1 MMKTPKNTL
10 WIPTLKMKHRNHSY
24 DDENNDERTTESE
37 CYFEEKPS
45 ELQASLKRCPSS
57 DSLFNKGSSLAYK
70 PWNVY
75 GPATY
80 GYGPYM
86 QKKKEGWDTLTILLT
101 IFSTLA
107 FVTLCIAIA
116 LFWIK
121 VVPALDRGPVPEWL
135 RQRYSFRDL
144 ENWWRLGLLDHIEPP
159 EATPTPTP
167 TPEPMVTELVSTLI
181 GIGRAIDAMPRDDVR
196 VFEELGIADDIYV
209 DVIAS
214 VLTKLD
220 VAGILSPSTIRW
232 YLQPFSSGNIIG
244 DPYIVRQGLNLIGR
258 DTIQR
263 ISTLD
268 FLEVLSELETNG
280 ASRRPTCRM
289 VDCATESGLPE
300 VESNGHIDYTV
311 TTYQAQVAVVCDRG
325 FIPRSSTLECLADG
339 SWDQIA
345 ACEPVRCDEPE
356 PVPNGWYTCEGYNF
370 PDKCDINCEQGF
382 HPTGGEDT
390 LGCGWTGNWTVVS
403 TAESES
409 GLIADHINPGGL
421 SCAIADCGGITA
433 PSDGQVNCSGTTYEE
448 QCDLSCDEGYEAP
461 QHGTDFHCTDDGTW
475 SGVPTCRPVNCGQPP
490 WFPHTSVHC
499 DDGFQY
505 PSTCNVTCGAGYQRT
520 AAENPVCGKDARWS
534 FITAG
539 NMTED
544 LNDNRNEADLFCER
558 IECGLPQTPQNG
570 SINCTGS
577 KYQDYCLL
585 RCDPGYKNADDS
597 STILHSLHKYTC
609 MADGNWSEQPR
620 CTPSDYCRLGRHNC
634 HTEHGICDVTG
645 HQTYSCRC
653 RGGTFGD
660 GINCERLMCPPL
672 PVATPPN
679 GFFTCARQETT
690 VVNTVSQPSLSVCST
705 ANETSVD
712 EEQEYEVSCVLHCS
726 QGFRQ
731 NLFVE
736 YWCSSDGNWTIPHD
750 LNSTETDICEDIDEC
765 SNNNGGCNHTCVNT
779 AGSYHC
785 TCRTGYQ
792 LSGTHDC
799 IDINECDNNNGGCDH
814 NCTNTAGGY
823 HCTCRD
829 GYQLSG
835 SHNCTDVDECSSSNG
850 GCAHNCTNTVG
861 GYYCTCRTGFQLSG
875 THDCTGVGC
884 APLSLSHGFVSC
896 TDQALYGSQCRVSCD
911 TGYYLTAPTTL
922 TCHNTGSWSASTP
935 RCYECNSE
943 VDIIMAVD
951 ITGSVAPDMDQVRQ
965 LLRNIVNRLPIGS
978 GTNQARVGLIRFA
991 WHPGPWGTDDVTIPL
1006 SQSSNK
1012 VTLLNQ
1018 INSVTSVRHWAISRA
1033 QKMASPGRTWKIKK
1047 TTTREKVKET
1057 TKKAWTTRCSHLLPR
1072 ATWRTTTV
1080 HSLKKT
1086 ASKEVKRSPAQQE
1099 RAKAWHLLLPS
1110 GHYDQANE
1118 PATDPIVNDSEEP
1131 NTIGTEKSQ
1140 LNELVVTNSED
1151 EYDDGYAPTF
1161 ELNNDQNRSALQIT
1175 LKRCPSSDS
1184 LFTKRTG
1191 LDNQPW
1197 NVYGPA
1203 TYGYAPYS
1211 QGNKRRWD
1219 TLNILLA
1226 IFSTLALVTLC
1237 IAIALYWT
1245 KVLSDCGNAS
1255 LNALNHGKYECT
1267 ELEYYRISVRLC
1279 IAKCEAGYKTDDPG
1293 LLFCDR
1299 GGWAP
1304 IAPEVVSTLIGIGRA
1319 IDAMPRDDAR
1329 VFEELGIADDIYVD
1343 VIANVLTKLDVAGT
1357 ISPST
1362 IRWYLQPFSS
1372 ENIIGD
1378 PYIVRQ
1384 GLNLIDRDTIQRIST
1399 LDFLE
1404 VLSELVQCNELG
1416 AVPNGWYTC
1425 EGYDFPN
1432 KCNIN
1437 CEQGFHPTGEDT
1449 LGCGWTGNW
1458 TVLSRSNASAEVDN
1472 ALIADMDDNRDQTGL
1487 FCERKECGLPQ
1498 NVQNGDINCTGT
1510 KYQDYC
1516 LLDCDPGYKN
1526 ADGSSTILHSLHKY
1540 TCMADGNWSEQPR
1553 QDTTGTQPGF
1563 CSTASETPV
1572 GEEQE
1577 YEVSCVLH
1585 CSRGFRQNLFVE
1597 YWCSSDGNWT
1607 IPHDLNNI
1615 QDDICE
1621 GIRNYCASLSLPNG
1635 RVSCS
1640 DQAFYDSQCTFRCN
1654 TGYYMP
1660 APNTLQCRADGTWS
1674 ARVPRCEVC
1683 NTAVDIIMAVDI
1695 TGSVA
1700 PDMDQ

>member
-1 MMKTPKNTL
+1 MASPRQTWVIKKTIRRERLKETTKKAWSTGCTHVLDRATLRTTTVHSRPKTAPQKVKEPKKCLPVILTRPVTAHARKERATAWQLLLPTHVTSNGHEDTEEPIADDNLKDETSEPQEHSPVLNENDHPTSSECNLEEKSSEIQEHQWEATEDNADELCIAQQMNEPDVTNNDGEDTEGHNVDPNFEDETSELQEHSSELNEDSSEEFNT
-10 WIPTLKMKHRNHSY
+10 KGSSDVCREDSY
-24 DDENNDERTTESE
+24 DGENNDERTTETE

-45 ELQASLKRCPSS
+45 ELQDSLKRCPSS
-57 DSLFNKGSSLAYK
+57 DSLFNKGSSLTYQ

-75 GPATY
+75 GPSTY

-86 QKKKEGWDTLTILLT
+86 QKKQGWDTLTILLT

-144 ENWWRLGLLDHIEPP
+144 ENWWRLGLLDHIQPP
-159 EATPTPTP
+159 AATPTPTP
-167 TPEPMVTELVSTLI
+167 TPEAMVITEYCGNNALNALDHGEYRCTEIEYYRISVRLCIAKCEVGYKTDDPGLIFCDRGRWSPIAPEVVSTLI
-181 GIGRAIDAMPRDDVR
+181 GIGRAIDAMPRDDAR

-209 DVIAS
+209 DVIAN

-220 VAGILSPSTIRW
+220 VAGTISPSTIRW

-345 ACEPVRCDEPE
+345 ACEPVRCDEPDT
-356 PVPNGWYTCEGYNF
+356 VPNGWYTCEGYNF

-409 GLIADHINPGGL
+409 GLIADHITPGGL
-421 SCAIADCGGITA
+421 SCAIADCGDISV
-433 PSDGQVNCSGTTYEE
+433 PSNGQVNCSGTTYEE
-448 QCDLSCDEGYEAP
+448 HCDLTCDEGYGAP
-461 QHGTDFHCTDDGTW
+461 QYGTDFHCTDDGTW

-544 LNDNRNEADLFCER
+544 LNDNRNQADLFCER
-558 IECGLPQTPQNG
+558 IECELPQTPQNG
-570 SINCTGS
+570 SINCTGT

-585 RCDPGYKNADDS
+585 DCDPGYKNADDS

-609 MADGNWSEQPR
+609 MANGNWSEQPR
-620 CTPSDYCRLGRHNC
+620 CIPSDYCRLGRHNC
-634 HTEHGICDVTG
+634 HTEHGVCDVTG

-690 VVNTVSQPSLSVCST
+690 VVDTISQPSLSICST
-705 ANETSVD
+705 ANETSVE

-750 LNSTETDICEDIDEC
+750 LNSTETDICEDMDEC

-799 IDINECDNNNGGCDH
+799 IDVDECASLNGGCDHNCVNTEGSFYCTCHSGYQLSGTTTCSDINECDNNNGDCDH

-835 SHNCTDVDECSSSNG
+835 SHNCTDINECNSNNG
-850 GCAHNCTNTVG
+850 GCDHNCVNTVG
-861 GYYCTCRTGFQLSG
+861 SYHCTCSSGYNLSGTHTCIDTNECASLNGGCDHTCSNTEGSYHCSCMTGFQLSG
-875 THDCTGVGC
+875 THDCRDINECASLSAGCDHTCVNTEGSFHCTCQSGYQLSGTTSCNEINECNSNNGGCNHNCVNTPGSYHCTCNSGYHLSGAHNCIDTNECSSHNGGCQHTCVNTAGSFHCTCRPGFQLSGTTSCNGVGC
-884 APLSLSHGFVSC
+884 APLSLSHGSVSC
-896 TDQALYGSQCRVSCD
+896 TNQAFYDSECRVSCD

-922 TCHNTGSWSASTP
+922 QCRTDGTWSASVP
-935 RCYECNSE
+935 RCYVCNSA

-951 ITGSVAPDMDQVRQ
+951 TTTSVAPNMEQVKQ
-965 LLRNIVNRLPIGS
+965 LLHNIVDRLPIGS
-978 GTNQARVGLIRFA
+978 GTNQARVGLIRFY
-991 WHPGPWGTDDVTIPL
+991 HSRDDVTIPL
-1006 SQSSNK
+1006 AQSTDKN
-1012 VTLLNQ
+1012 TLQNH
-1018 INSVTSVRHWAISRA
+1018 INTATSTPIGSSCGNNAGPYIGGQVCAL
-1033 QKMASPGRTWKIKK
+1033 
-1047 TTTREKVKET
+1047 E
-1057 TKKAWTTRCSHLLPR
+1057 
-1072 ATWRTTTV
+1072 
-1080 HSLKKT
+1080 SL
-1086 ASKEVKRSPAQQE
+1086 
-1099 RAKAWHLLLPS
+1099 
-1110 GHYDQANE
+1110 YDQFRANNR
-1118 PATDPIVNDSEEP
+1118 PGVGKIAVMVTDSYEVSPSP
-1131 NTIGTEKSQ
+1131 NTIAESQALKSLGVTVICIGVGYRINDDVMREMASSPFDDHYFHSSMSN
-1140 LNELVVTNSED
+1140 LNELVD
-1151 EYDDGYAPTF
+1151 
-1161 ELNNDQNRSALQIT
+1161 
-1175 LKRCPSSDS
+1175 
-1184 LFTKRTG
+1184 
-1191 LDNQPW
+1191 
-1197 NVYGPA
+1197 
-1203 TYGYAPYS
+1203 
-1211 QGNKRRWD
+1211 
-1219 TLNILLA
+1219 LL
-1226 IFSTLALVTLC
+1226 
-1237 IAIALYWT
+1237 
-1245 KVLSDCGNAS
+1245 
-1255 LNALNHGKYECT
+1255 
-1267 ELEYYRISVRLC
+1267 
-1279 IAKCEAGYKTDDPG
+1279 
-1293 LLFCDR
+1293 
-1299 GGWAP
+1299 
-1304 IAPEVVSTLIGIGRA
+1304 
-1319 IDAMPRDDAR
+1319 
-1329 VFEELGIADDIYVD
+1329 
-1343 VIANVLTKLDVAGT
+1343 
-1357 ISPST
+1357 
-1362 IRWYLQPFSS
+1362 
-1372 ENIIGD
+1372 
-1378 PYIVRQ
+1378 
-1384 GLNLIDRDTIQRIST
+1384 
-1399 LDFLE
+1399 
-1404 VLSELVQCNELG
+1404 
-1416 AVPNGWYTC
+1416 
-1425 EGYDFPN
+1425 
-1432 KCNIN
+1432 
-1437 CEQGFHPTGEDT
+1437 HPK
-1449 LGCGWTGNW
+1449 
-1458 TVLSRSNASAEVDN
+1458 
-1472 ALIADMDDNRDQTGL
+1472 I
-1487 FCERKECGLPQ
+1487 
-1498 NVQNGDINCTGT
+1498 
-1510 KYQDYC
+1510 
-1516 LLDCDPGYKN
+1516 
-1526 ADGSSTILHSLHKY
+1526 
-1540 TCMADGNWSEQPR
+1540 
-1553 QDTTGTQPGF
+1553 
-1563 CSTASETPV
+1563 CS
-1572 GEEQE
+1572 
-1577 YEVSCVLH
+1577 
-1585 CSRGFRQNLFVE
+1585 
-1597 YWCSSDGNWT
+1597 
-1607 IPHDLNNI
+1607 
-1615 QDDICE
+1615 
-1621 GIRNYCASLSLPNG
+1621 
-1635 RVSCS
+1635 
-1640 DQAFYDSQCTFRCN
+1640 
-1654 TGYYMP
+1654 
-1660 APNTLQCRADGTWS
+1660 
-1674 ARVPRCEVC
+1674 
-1683 NTAVDIIMAVDI
+1683 
-1695 TGSVA
+1695 
-1700 PDMDQ
+1700 